1 MGRSICIMVGSIMAG
16 RGEFDPEIVKALA
29 EPYELSK
36 GQIRLLRCI
45 DAVGLGNIG
54 WHSKLRKN
62 GTLKQRLD
70 RPYLQGVYGS

>member
-1 MGRSICIMVGSIMAG
+1 M
-16 RGEFDPEIVKALA
+16 KTLA

-36 GQIRLLRCI
+36 GQLRLLRCI